1 MVSNTGT
8 KDMTVG
14 DPKKI
19 IISFAIPIFLSQLF
33 QQLYNTVDSL
43 IVGKFLGSE
52 ALAAVT
58 SSGSLIFLMVGFFNG
73 IAIGAGSDVAIE
85 TADIALMQ
93 DDISKIP
100 YLFSLSN
107 KTMRIIKQDISI
119 AIAVKMLCVIFAIL
133 GVITLMMSVG
143 FGDLGLTMLVI
154 LNSFRIGMVK
164 DSLF

>member
-1 MVSNTGT
+1 MG
-8 KDMTVG
+8 
-14 DPKKI
+14 
-19 IISFAIPIFLSQLF
+19 A
-33 QQLYNTVDSL
+33 
-43 IVGKFLGSE
+43 
-52 ALAAVT
+52 
-58 SSGSLIFLMVGFFNG
+58 
-73 IAIGAGSDVAIE
+73 AGSDVAIE